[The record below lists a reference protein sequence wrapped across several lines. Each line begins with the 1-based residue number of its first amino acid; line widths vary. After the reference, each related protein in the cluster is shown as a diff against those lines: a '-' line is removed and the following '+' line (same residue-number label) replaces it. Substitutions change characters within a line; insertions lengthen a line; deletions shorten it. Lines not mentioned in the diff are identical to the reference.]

1 MSGLLVLVVE
11 DEQLVRMILAE
22 SLRADGFKVL
32 EAENADEALVLLEG
46 NRDIFAVITDV
57 RMPGSMNGI
66 GLARQIES
74 RWPEVRVYLTS
85 AYVEPRNGEMPRSA
99 SFIPKPYHPE
109 RFIEL
114 LKANLD

>member
-1 MSGLLVLVVE
+1 MKDLRVLVVE

-22 SLRADGFKVL
+22 SLRADAFEVL
-32 EAENADEALVLLEG
+32 EAGNADEALVVLED
-46 NRDIFAVITDV
+46 NEEIFAVITDV

-74 RWPEVRVYLTS
+74 RWPEIKIILTS
-85 AYVEPRNGEMPRSA
+85 AYVEPHNGDIPGSA
-99 SFIPKPYHPE
+99 AFVPKPYSPE

-114 LKANLD
+114 LKADRG